1 MDNMRTK
8 QQLIK
13 YAKDHEMPRRTVY
26 QIKIDGKYIR
36 KDIYRGYKRVW
47 SNRGAAWQ
55 ALQMIVGAGDYK
67 EKVNPVIQ
75 SYIDEGF
82 IEIVEV

>member
-1 MDNMRTK
+1 MRTK

-13 YAKDHEMPRRTVY
+13 FATEHEIPKRPVY

-36 KDIYRGYKRVW
+36 KDIYSGYKLVW
-47 SNRGAAWQ
+47 ANKAAAWQ
-55 ALQMIVGAGDYK
+55 ALQMIVGDGDCK

>member
-1 MDNMRTK
+1 MRTK

-13 YAKDHEMPRRTVY
+13 YAQDHEILKRAVY
-26 QIKIDGKYIR
+26 HIKIDGKYIR
-36 KDIYRGYKRVW
+36 KDTYRGTKRVW
-47 SNRGAAWQ
+47 ANRSAAWQ
-55 ALQMIVGAGDYK
+55 ALQMIVGDGDYK

>member
-1 MDNMRTK
+1 MKTK
-8 QQLIK
+8 QELMQ
-13 YAKDHEMPRRTVY
+13 YAKDNFNAHHSAFM
-26 QIKIDGKYIR
+26 IKIDGQFIR
-36 KDIYRGYKRVW
+36 KPTYDGWKSVW

-55 ALQMIVGAGDYK
+55 ALQMIIGEGAYK

>member
-1 MDNMRTK
+1 M
-8 QQLIK
+8 
-13 YAKDHEMPRRTVY
+13 
-26 QIKIDGKYIR
+26 
-36 KDIYRGYKRVW
+36 W